1 MSLLTLEGCAKGF
14 NDRQLFADVSLTLGE
29 GERVG
34 LLGSNGSGK
43 SSLLRILAGVDPPDE
58 GTRTVRR
65 GLRLGY
71 LEQEPAIDP
80 GATLREVVR
89 EGFAERAA
97 IEAQLTRLHEE
108 LARAGEGALPR
119 LLARQARLEEDLEAA
134 GGHDV
139 EHKVESTLHALGL
152 EDIDRPCGPL
162 SGGEG
167 RRVALARLLLGGP
180 DLLLLDEPTNHL
192 DAFVTDW
199 LEDWFLETRVPLLL
213 VTHDRYFLDRVVDRI
228 VELDRGRLI
237 EYDGGYDEF
246 LRARAGRLERE
257 RKDEASRQLL
267 LRRETAWIR
276 RGPPARTTKSK
287 TRIQRYEDLVASAPD
302 LTPDDL
308 EFTIPPGPRLG
319 ARVLKLEGATKSFD
333 GRLIVPPLDLELAAG
348 TRLGVVG
355 PNGAGKTTLA
365 NLLLGELPLDGG
377 TREVGET
384 VTFMGIDQ
392 QRKELDPMQ
401 TVEETVAGKS
411 DVVRAG
417 ERLVHV
423 RSFLD
428 RFGFPAR
435 EQTKLVSQLSGGE
448 RSRVLLAKL
457 LCAGGNVLVID
468 EPTNDLDLGTLR
480 SLEEALLLFP
490 GAAVIVSHD
499 RWFLDRVA
507 TQILYL
513 DGAGGARLHYG
524 DLSSLLEEVAEARRA
539 AARPR
544 PKPAPVQERAERPKQ
559 RGIAPWEE
567 RELQELEER
576 IGALEEEVAGLDA
589 RLADPELYTGPR
601 DEAER
606 VQADRAEKASE
617 LAALYPRWEELEGLR

>member
-1 MSLLTLEGCAKGF
+1 VSLLTLEGCAKGF